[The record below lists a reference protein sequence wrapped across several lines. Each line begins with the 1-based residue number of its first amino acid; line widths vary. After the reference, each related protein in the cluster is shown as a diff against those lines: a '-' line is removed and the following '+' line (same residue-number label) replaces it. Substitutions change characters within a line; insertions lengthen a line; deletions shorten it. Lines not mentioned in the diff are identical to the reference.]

1 MECDGGL
8 KQAFVLKNTDSG
20 DFQGTVRSQGHF
32 THAMI
37 SNDGQMPSKVLPM
50 IAGRSKSGRKFRTV
64 TALLGV
70 VAGLSILPGCSS
82 TSSKRHQAERE
93 EFASTP
99 ILSPEQCEAN
109 GQIEQASARE
119 VGYRIQAGDQLAIS
133 FYLNSEFNQD
143 ITVAPDGKAMML
155 MIGPVQAAG
164 LTPDQMAS
172 NLNKA
177 YQSEL
182 RNPGATVHVKNMPGR
197 QIYVQGEVAK
207 PGSFSLQ
214 PGMTALQA
222 VADAGGFTPDS
233 APGSVVLIRRDA
245 CGQPQASK
253 VNLQV
258 AMKDPGAGD
267 DPALM
272 SHDVVVVPRSTIAN
286 IDLFVKQYVRDV
298 LPVQPY
304 VGIPF

>member
-1 MECDGGL
+1 M
-8 KQAFVLKNTDSG
+8 NP
-20 DFQGTVRSQGHF
+20 
-32 THAMI
+32 
-37 SNDGQMPSKVLPM
+37 NNGQMPKKVLPM
-50 IAGRSKSGRKFRTV
+50 IAGRSESGRKFRMLTM
-64 TALLGV
+64 LLGI
-70 VAGLSILPGCSS
+70 VAALAILPGCSS
-82 TSSKRHQAERE
+82 TSSSRHQTERE

-99 ILSPEQCEAN
+99 KLSPEQCEAN
-109 GQIEQASARE
+109 GRIEEASAQD

-164 LTPDQMAS
+164 LAPDQLAS
-172 NLNKA
+172 NLNQA

-197 QIYVQGEVAK
+197 QVYVQGEVAK
-207 PGSFSLQ
+207 PGSFALQ

-233 APGSVVLIRRDA
+233 APNSVVLIRRDA
-245 CGQPQASK
+245 CGQPQGSK
-253 VNLQV
+253 VNLRV
-258 AMKDPGAGD
+258 AMKDPGAGE
-267 DPALM
+267 DPALI
-272 SHDVVVVPRSTIAN
+272 SRDVVVVPRSTIAN